1 MEENSDCGGGCLQ
14 VMDRKSGGSHA
25 YTDLGMN

>member
-14 VMDRKSGGSHA
+14 VMDRKSGEVMLIWRLI
-25 YTDLGMN
+25 D

>member
-14 VMDRKSGGSHA
+14 VMDRKSGGSH
-25 YTDLGMN
+25 TDLEIN